1 MGTKLKSLP
10 GLSKWDGGDDEKE
23 EADQEGQKSPLVGQK
38 AEKPFLQSLAAAN
51 VHTDFH
57 P

>member
-51 VHTDFH
+51 VHTDSH